1 MARSEVKGPW
11 FVAMR
16 AWLDA
21 NASDGT
27 AARVIQR
34 IPVEHRRAVR
44 EPLPSEWYP
53 EEALASALAAVD
65 AEITKGDREA
75 FLGVMEA
82 CTEIGLSRFF
92 RVLLRLS
99 TPAFVL
105 RRVPTM
111 WRQIRRGAGEVEVA
125 ERGSVVELR
134 YRAFPWF
141 EDARYELLTL
151 GSVRA
156 LMKTCT
162 GTSPSIDVA
171 HRAPDALTLHI
182 SP

>member
-21 NASDGT
+21 NASGEVS
-27 AARVIQR
+27 ARVLER
-34 IPVEHRRAVR
+34 MPAEHRGALR

-65 AEITKGDREA
+65 AEIARGDREA
-75 FLGVMEA
+75 FLALMEA

-92 RVLLRLS
+92 RVLLRIS
-99 TPAFVL
+99 TPGFVL
-105 RRVPTM
+105 RQVPTM
-111 WRQIRRGAGEVEVA
+111 WRQIRRGAGEVEVVEQDGIA
-125 ERGSVVELR
+125 ELR

-141 EDARYELLTL
+141 EDRATSCSRWAACAR
-151 GSVRA
+151 
-156 LMKTCT
+156 
-162 GTSPSIDVA
+162 
-171 HRAPDALTLHI
+171 
-182 SP
+182 